1 MSVLADDDVIMHGD
15 AERSSDVDDRARH
28 LDIRLRGRRI
38 AGRVVVHQTDTLL
51 NIRIVLKKSF
61 SGEERKFPGPLMLFV
76 RRDVRDHIVSY
87 KNDHGPSYRR
97 YRAVQR

>member
-1 MSVLADDDVIMHGD
+1 MSAVH
-15 AERSSDVDDRARH
+15 ESDNGRTFRTRQPDRWMSA
-28 LDIRLRGRRI
+28 LRG
-38 AGRVVVHQTDTLL
+38 
-51 NIRIVLKKSF
+51 IVLKKSF

-87 KNDHGPSYRR
+87 KNDHGPSYQR